1 MIFLKFLINISEINK
16 VSSFLKKNYYTYKK
30 RNTMK
35 NIIPFILFLLF
46 IPMISL
52 SQSESDQKRQRRVE
66 RYQRPVTT
74 PDVVVVP
81 NPYISPY
88 YNPYVPYY
96 YNRYTPY
103 TPYYGLPV
111 ATPTRLFNR
120 PVFSMGVLST
130 IGTDPSLPTFGV
142 YGTVGSE
149 NVFFK
154 MSYEGSRVSNIEH
167 YNNITLNDV
176 YSWNDQSRGEFER
189 YSALFVGMGGKLT
202 PSIYPF
208 LGANFYFQEQDLIFY
223 DELHILSN
231 DGEYSINGIDKN
243 GLNVRGGIM
252 FRKNNFEAGTNITL
266 LNPAR
271 FGANIGLNF

>member
-30 RNTMK
+30 RITMK

-103 TPYYGLPV
+103 TP
-111 ATPTRLFNR
+111 
-120 PVFSMGVLST
+120 
-130 IGTDPSLPTFGV
+130 
-142 YGTVGSE
+142 
-149 NVFFK
+149 
-154 MSYEGSRVSNIEH
+154 
-167 YNNITLNDV
+167 
-176 YSWNDQSRGEFER
+176 
-189 YSALFVGMGGKLT
+189 
-202 PSIYPF
+202 
-208 LGANFYFQEQDLIFY
+208 
-223 DELHILSN
+223 
-231 DGEYSINGIDKN
+231 
-243 GLNVRGGIM
+243 
-252 FRKNNFEAGTNITL
+252 
-266 LNPAR
+266 
-271 FGANIGLNF
+271 